1 MTLDNPQLL
10 IVAGPNGAGKSTF
23 SKDLSAAGAF
33 IFDADKEAAKI
44 EALYPGL
51 PGESVSYAVEQY
63 FQDCIIQA
71 ISKKTDFTVET
82 NLRDTGLMNIVNR
95 FKENNYIANII
106 YIGLG
111 NVKQSMDRV
120 TARVKGGG
128 HFVDTGSIRYNYIE
142 GLKNFEYLADRFDN
156 LEFIDASGDLY
167 ELKSLLS
174 VQNRQIFFVSND
186 LSEWAKCTISS
197 IVQQFGRTFPERDNN
212 NEHRQGPR
220 R

>member
-44 EALYPGL
+44 NALYPGL

-71 ISKKTDFTVET
+71 ISKKADFTVET

-95 FKENNYIANII
+95 FKENDYVASIV
-106 YIGLG
+106 YIGLRD
-111 NVKQSMDRV
+111 VKQSMDRV

-142 GLKNFEYLADRFDN
+142 GLKNFEYLADRFGN
-156 LEFIDASGDLY
+156 IEFIDASGNLY

-174 VQNRQIFFVSND
+174 LQNRQVVFVSND
-186 LSEWAKCTISS
+186 LPEWANSVISS
-197 IVQQFGRTFPERDNN
+197 IVKRFSRILPERDDDK
-212 NEHRQGPR
+212 EYRPGPR

>member
-10 IVAGPNGAGKSTF
+10 IIAGPNGAGKSTF

-51 PGESVSYAVEQY
+51 PGESYSYAIEQY
-63 FQDCIIQA
+63 FQDCISRSI
-71 ISKKTDFTVET
+71 KNKTDFTLET
-82 NLRDTGLMNIVNR
+82 NLRDTVLMNIVNR
-95 FKENNYIANII
+95 FKESDYVASII
-106 YIGLG
+106 YIALG
-111 NVKQSMDRV
+111 DVKQSMDRV

-128 HFVDTGSIRYNYIE
+128 HFVDIGSIRYNFIE

-156 LEFIDASGDLY
+156 VEFIDASGNLY

-174 VQNRQIFFVSND
+174 VQNRQIVFVSNN
-186 LSEWAKCTISS
+186 LPEWAKPTISS
-197 IVQQFGRTFPERDNN
+197 IVQPFGRTLPERDND
-212 NEHRQGPR
+212 NELGRGPR

>member
-63 FQDCIIQA
+63 FLDCIVKA
-71 ISKKTDFTVET
+71 LNNKTDFTVET
-82 NLRDTGLMNIVNR
+82 NFRDAGLMNTVNR
-95 FKENNYIANII
+95 FKENNYVASIV
-106 YIGLG
+106 YIGLAD
-111 NVKQSMDRV
+111 VKQSMDRV
-120 TARVKGGG
+120 SARVKGGG
-128 HFVDTGSIRYNYIE
+128 HFVDTGSINYNYIE
-142 GLKNFEYLADRFDN
+142 GLKNFEYFADRFDN
-156 LEFIDASGDLY
+156 LEFIDASENLY

-174 VQNRQIFFVSND
+174 IQSREVVFVSND
-186 LSEWAKCTISS
+186 LPEWVSPVISS
-197 IVQQFGRTFPERDNN
+197 IVKQFSPRLPKRDDD
-212 NEHRQGPR
+212 NEYRPGPR